1 MQMETPTYS
10 AANVLR
16 QIQDM
21 ITEFRSKHGF
31 HPLFA
36 RIPKRA
42 VIPLIQTGTTTY
54 PTGSHI
60 TSMATAI
67 SVMLEPTGL
76 MYRGHMMGMMVLSN
90 PHTQDTAVLSNHI
103 ISTPNQPELSLIGVL
118 LNDAEYNNRT
128 AGKDISAP

>member
-1 MQMETPTYS
+1 METPTYS

-42 VIPLIQTGTTTY
+42 VIPLIQTGITTY
-54 PTGSHI
+54 PTDSHI

-90 PHTQDTAVLSNHI
+90 PHTQDTVVLSNHI

-118 LNDAEYNNRT
+118 LNDAEYNNRES
-128 AGKDISAP
+128 GKDISAP

>member
-1 MQMETPTYS
+1 METSTYS

-21 ITEFRSKHGF
+21 VTEFRSIHGF

-36 RIPKRA
+36 RIPKKA
-42 VIPLIQTGTTTY
+42 VIPLIQAGTTTH
-54 PTGSHI
+54 PSGSHVAAL
-60 TSMATAI
+60 STAI

-76 MYRGHMMGMMVLSN
+76 MYRGHVMGMMVLSN
-90 PHTQDTAVLSNHI
+90 PHTHDTVVLSNHI

-118 LNDAEYNNRT
+118 LNDAEYNNRES
-128 AGKDISAP
+128 GKDISAP

>member
-1 MQMETPTYS
+1 MEAYTYS
-10 AANVLR
+10 AASVLS
-16 QIQDM
+16 QLQDM
-21 ITEFRSKHGF
+21 ITDFKLKHGF

-42 VIPLIQTGTTTY
+42 VIPLIQTGKTTY
-54 PTGSHI
+54 PAGSHI

-76 MYRGHMMGMMVLSN
+76 MYRGHVMGMMLLSN
-90 PHTQDTAVLSNHI
+90 PHTQDTVVLSNHI

-118 LNDAEYNNRT
+118 LNDAEYYNRES
-128 AGKDISAP
+128 GKDISAS

>member
-1 MQMETPTYS
+1 METATYS

-21 ITEFRSKHGF
+21 VTEFRSIHGF

-36 RIPKRA
+36 RIPKKA
-42 VIPLIQTGTTTY
+42 VVPLIQTGTTTY

-60 TSMATAI
+60 TSMSTAI

-76 MYRGHMMGMMVLSN
+76 MYRGHVMGMMVLSN
-90 PHTQDTAVLSNHI
+90 PHTQDTVVLSNHI
-103 ISTPNQPELSLIGVL
+103 ISTPNQPELSLIRVL
-118 LNDAEYNNRT
+118 LNDAEYNNRES
-128 AGKDISAP
+128 GKDISAS

>member
-1 MQMETPTYS
+1 MEASTYS

-21 ITEFRSKHGF
+21 VTEFRSIHGF

-36 RIPKRA
+36 RIPKKA
-42 VIPLIQTGTTTY
+42 VIPLIQTGAITY
-54 PTGSHI
+54 PTSSHI

-67 SVMLEPTGL
+67 SDMLEPTGL
-76 MYRGHMMGMMVLSN
+76 MYRGHVMGMLLLSN
-90 PHTQDTAVLSNHI
+90 PHTPDTAVLSNHI

>member
-1 MQMETPTYS
+1 METPTYS